1 MKTYKLFKASE
12 EGKRLDSMINSLVAD
27 EWEVDTVFNDK
38 DTVLMKRDIQH
49 SVCTKPKRT
58 KSKQKMNE

>member
-12 EGKRLDSMINSLVAD
+12 EGKRLDNLINSLVAD